1 MKIEICSAWYIYIF
15 FLVGG
20 GMEGVGGVGN
30 MNQLYICIYTWRDTG
45 IERDVVRG
53 EGGGWVRYRY
63 SYMGIGI
70 GWNVLSLLEWEM
82 WVSSLYRAWF
92 GNLVGVRGGGER
104 FVFDTST
111 TTLKTKTKTKDT
123 KEIYKKWYG
132 RYTNEEQSDKYSG
145 LITQKTSTQNRFAW
159 DNFGHLHIDLV
170 FSVFS

>member
-1 MKIEICSAWYIYIF
+1 MVLFILILVGRAGGKTCYEYDTNTNTYKYEKNIKINWKLKFVLLDIYIF

-45 IERDVVRG
+45 IERDVVRW

-70 GWNVLSLLEWEM
+70 GWNVLSLLKWEM

-92 GNLVGVRGGGER
+92 GNLVGVRGVEKGLFLIR
-104 FVFDTST
+104 VQQHW
-111 TTLKTKTKTKDT
+111 KQKRKTKDT
-123 KEIYKKWYG
+123 KEIYKKW
-132 RYTNEEQSDKYSG
+132 
-145 LITQKTSTQNRFAW
+145 
-159 DNFGHLHIDLV
+159 
-170 FSVFS
+170 